1 MPSFSPS
8 ICLCL
13 FPVLSYHCETYELN
27 MATEI
32 SNRRSIFIFILFFS
46 VTVFLNSCGLLFADS
61 CDSHELDP
69 ESFSWESRML
79 CWLGLL
85 VFWALVNVALGVS
98 FHFTSSRLGKQQTL
112 WMHQECAREAIFT
125 VPRKD
130 SHPGPVKNC
139 WLRGSASSGQG
150 LNCRAS

>member
-1 MPSFSPS
+1 
-8 ICLCL
+8 
-13 FPVLSYHCETYELN
+13 

-32 SNRRSIFIFILFFS
+32 SNRRSIFILFFS

-98 FHFTSSRLGKQQTL
+98 FHIFKTWEAADPLDAPRMCQGGYLHGASQGRPPWACEELLAAWIGQLGPRAELQGILMQTWAL
-112 WMHQECAREAIFT
+112 ARKI
-125 VPRKD
+125 
-130 SHPGPVKNC
+130 
-139 WLRGSASSGQG
+139 
-150 LNCRAS
+150 